1 LSRVTTSR
9 TFSHCASSV
18 LAFLQFI
25 AGDDG
30 LSPTFEAVYGGCGQS
45 RFGSL
50 LDEIAFE
57 LSESTEDVKDEALA

>member
-1 LSRVTTSR
+1 
-9 TFSHCASSV
+9 
-18 LAFLQFI
+18 LQFI